1 MAEEELKKVIKP
13 VQGET
18 FQRSFNNSNNLRPIS
33 PAQTT
38 SNSNN
43 SGSSNKEK

>member
-1 MAEEELKKVIKP
+1 MGEEDLKKVIKP

-18 FQRSFNNSNNLRPIS
+18 FQRSFNNSNNLKPIS

-38 SNSNN
+38 SNSNK
-43 SGSSNKEK
+43 SGNCNKEN